1 MMNRALAILTSCV
14 FFIVTTVASAE
25 QVFTFTVKGVVKGLP
40 GNGLARNEIL
50 VKHEAIPTYR
60 DEGGNIV
67 GMHPMTMGFY
77 LSDKV
82 TTEGIH
88 VGDTI
93 EMVVE
98 QAIKPKFNEQVVSL
112 KKLP

>member
-1 MMNRALAILTSCV
+1 
-14 FFIVTTVASAE
+14 
-25 QVFTFTVKGVVKGLP
+25 
-40 GNGLARNEIL
+40 
-50 VKHEAIPTYR
+50 
-60 DEGGNIV
+60 
-67 GMHPMTMGFY
+67 MHPMTMGFY